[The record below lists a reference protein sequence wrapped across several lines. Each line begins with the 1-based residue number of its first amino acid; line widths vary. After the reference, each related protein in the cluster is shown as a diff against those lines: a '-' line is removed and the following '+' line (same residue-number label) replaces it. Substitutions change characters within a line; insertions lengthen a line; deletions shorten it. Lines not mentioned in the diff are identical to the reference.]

1 MESRII
7 LIRHGITE
15 GNKKRWFYG
24 AADIPLSQEGREELI
39 EQKTD
44 GLYPDVPDG
53 AQFVTS
59 GLVRTEETLE
69 LLYGNVRHTVL
80 SDL

>member
-39 EQKTD
+39 EQKAD
-44 GLYPDVPDG
+44 R
-53 AQFVTS
+53 A
-59 GLVRTEETLE
+59 
-69 LLYGNVRHTVL
+69 
-80 SDL
+80 